1 MSWLILVLV
10 GAVVGALLGVV
21 GAGGGIVAVPALML
35 LGGASAAQASALSLA
50 AVLAGALVGLL
61 GRRGGGAD
69 QAVDWRSVVGFLA
82 AGIPAAAWGASTA
95 PLLPDAVLT
104 WMLLAILLVALWRQL
119 AGIRA
124 KQATARERAAARS
137 GAQAAGVG
145 AALVPG
151 VGAGLVPG
159 VGAGL
164 VPGAGAPLVHEA
176 GAGDGAASASPSE
189 GDAGTEGDRAPSCPQ
204 DEDPEAFPVS
214 CWINRLAVGG
224 VVGYLT
230 GLLGVGGGF
239 LVVPA
244 LTVLLGLSMRR
255 AASTSLAIIAGTSV
269 SGVATHLL
277 AGHDA
282 LGADYPVQALI
293 LAGATAAVALLGAR
307 LSTRLSESLTKTV
320 FLAALSVA
328 ILALGAKAAL
338 GL

>member
-145 AALVPG
+145 A
-151 VGAGLVPG
+151 
-159 VGAGL
+159 GL

-189 GDAGTEGDRAPSCPQ
+189 GDVGTEGDRAPSCPQ

>member
-119 AGIRA
+119 AGLRA
-124 KQATARERAAARS
+124 KRVAARERAAAM
-137 GAQAAGVG
+137 
-145 AALVPG
+145 
-151 VGAGLVPG
+151 VGAG
-159 VGAGL
+159 
-164 VPGAGAPLVHEA
+164 GAGA
-176 GAGDGAASASPSE
+176 E
-189 GDAGTEGDRAPSCPQ
+189 GDPSAPADRAPSCPQ

-239 LVVPA
+239 LIVPA

-255 AASTSLAIIAGTSV
+255 AASTSLAIIAGTSI
-269 SGVATHLL
+269 SGVVTHLL
-277 AGHDA
+277 AGNDA

-293 LAGATAAVALLGAR
+293 LAGATAVVALIGAR
-307 LSTRLSESLTKTV
+307 LSTGLSESLTKTV
-320 FLAALSVA
+320 FLVAVSVA
-328 ILALGAKAAL
+328 ILALAAKAAL

>member
-1 MSWLILVLV
+1 VSWLILVLV
-10 GAVVGALLGVV
+10 GAVVGALLGIV

-61 GRRGGGAD
+61 GRRGGGPE
-69 QAVDWRSVVGFLA
+69 QAVEWRSVVGFLA

-104 WMLLAILLVALWRQL
+104 WLLLAILLVALWRQL
-119 AGIRA
+119 AGVLAKRRA
-124 KQATARERAAARS
+124 ARAAAAPPAPVGAGAEGVAGPESAGGVGAHPTSSGGEASAPGERAA
-137 GAQAAGVG
+137 
-145 AALVPG
+145 
-151 VGAGLVPG
+151 
-159 VGAGL
+159 
-164 VPGAGAPLVHEA
+164 
-176 GAGDGAASASPSE
+176 
-189 GDAGTEGDRAPSCPQ
+189 SCPQ
-204 DEDPEAFPVS
+204 DEDPDAFPVS

-239 LVVPA
+239 LIVPA

-277 AGHDA
+277 SGGAA
-282 LGADYPVQALI
+282 LGGDYPVRALV
-293 LAGATAAVALLGAR
+293 LAGATAVVALLGAR

-328 ILALGAKAAL
+328 IVALGTKAVL

>member
-69 QAVDWRSVVGFLA
+69 QAVDWRSVAGFLA

-124 KQATARERAAARS
+124 KRVAARERAAALV
-137 GAQAAGVG
+137 AAGP
-145 AALVPG
+145 A
-151 VGAGLVPG
+151 
-159 VGAGL
+159 
-164 VPGAGAPLVHEA
+164 
-176 GAGDGAASASPSE
+176 
-189 GDAGTEGDRAPSCPQ
+189 GDAGAEGDRAPSCPQ
-204 DEDPEAFPVS
+204 DQDPEAFPVS

-239 LVVPA
+239 LIVPA
-244 LTVLLGLSMRR
+244 LTVLLGLTMRR

-269 SGVATHLL
+269 SGVVTHLL